1 MQNEQIIA
9 VINTLTEKFGVTV
22 DWHNYI
28 KYEFITSYI
37 WLGIGIALLI
47 AAIIL
52 IFRSIKLS
60 KICDK
65 YGELYIAAYNEDATS
80 DKTEFYKEKVEC
92 KSVNDV
98 LCTTLGI
105 VLGIIGV
112 SMIMSQV
119 LDIIKCCTSPEMQM
133 FSYIKS
139 LMTK

>member
-1 MQNEQIIA
+1 MQNEQIITA
-9 VINTLTEKFGVTV
+9 INILTEKFGVTV

-65 YGELYIAAYNEDATS
+65 YEELYIAAYNEDAIS
-80 DKTEFYKEKVEC
+80 DKTQFYKEKVEC

-105 VLGIIGV
+105 VLGIVGV
-112 SMIMSQV
+112 SMVMSQV
-119 LDIIKCCTSPEMQM
+119 LDIIMCCTAPEMQM
-133 FSYIKS
+133 FSYIKQ